1 MLGDAYIAGRST
13 AADFPRAASPTNGF
27 QTVCSSCQELPP
39 ATDAFVL
46 ALQESATAAPS
57 LSFTSLNMNFGPQ
70 PVGAQNIPPLFSALI
85 NTGDA
90 PLNVSSIAVSG
101 PSSSSFA
108 LVGTDPCIG
117 TPMQPRATCS
127 FEVSFSPASVG
138 PAEAFVTVTDDAPGS
153 PHVLS
158 VVGIGSGPLAV
169 PSPTSIS
176 FANQPQGSI
185 SPAKVVTIF
194 NQGNQPLQVAN
205 LAPAGP
211 DKAQFAVQSNTCG
224 SNGVPGG
231 ASCSLNVV
239 FAPLGIG
246 PYQAEI
252 DVIDNSGGLTG
263 AKQVIALTGT
273 GVVAAPI
280 ANVSPAALTFGTLA
294 VGTTSGPQAI
304 TLRNLGSAALTLSQ
318 VKFTGPDAPSFAIS
332 PSNTTCPTG
341 GGTVAIGSVCI
352 IEIDFAPQTSGS
364 KSATVNFID
373 NAAGSPQSISL
384 SAMAIAPTLQISPT
398 AINFA
403 PQSVGT
409 ASPSQPI
416 TLSNSGTSPVT
427 INGFSVNGANAGD
440 FTENANC
447 SSVLG
452 AGATCQITVIFKPIA
467 AGNRSASISIA
478 DNAAGNPH
486 SVALTGAA
494 TQTTVSLSPLSISF
508 TNQLVGTASQP
519 VAVTLTNSGTG
530 ALMTTSI
537 SFSGANPADFL
548 EQDTCKST
556 IAPAAECTVNV
567 TFRPAAVGARS
578 ANLVLGD
585 NAANS
590 PQSIPVTGAATNFAI
605 DPPNVGATSATVTAG
620 QTATYQ
626 LNLQSI
632 DGFTGP
638 VTLTCTGAPVGAACS
653 VSPTPITLTANATA
667 PFQVTVTTTARSLV
681 ATSDRTSPA
690 MTITSALILSLLL
703 LARPHHQLP
712 QFRQLKHPYPR
723 TQDSH
728 QEFDDHITSRSLNR
742 IPEILNS
749 NLKTASTEVPPIPQA
764 NRSTTCTAAPTISR
778 INLSPISLKTL
789 RTISFKITSAAAV
802 TTILLLLVASCGGGN
817 SASQPSGTPPGTYTL
832 TLTASSPSTPSPPTL
847 NLALT
852 TQ

>member
-1 MLGDAYIAGRST
+1 
-13 AADFPRAASPTNGF
+13 
-27 QTVCSSCQELPP
+27 
-39 ATDAFVL
+39 
-46 ALQESATAAPS
+46 
-57 LSFTSLNMNFGPQ
+57 
-70 PVGAQNIPPLFSALI
+70 
-85 NTGDA
+85 
-90 PLNVSSIAVSG
+90 
-101 PSSSSFA
+101 
-108 LVGTDPCIG
+108 
-117 TPMQPRATCS
+117 MQPRATCS

-280 ANVSPAALTFGTLA
+280 ANVSPASLTFGTLA

-373 NAAGSPQSISL
+373 NAAGSPQAIAL

-398 AINFA
+398 ALNFA
-403 PQSVGT
+403 QQSVGT

-440 FTENANC
+440 FTENGNC

-452 AGATCQITVIFKPIA
+452 VRRNLSEITVIFKPIA

-530 ALMTTSI
+530 ALVTTSI

-556 IAPAAECTVNV
+556 IAPAAACTVNV

-653 VSPTPITLTANATA
+653 VSPTPITLAANATA
-667 PFQVTVTTTARSLV
+667 PFQVTVTTTARSLGALV
-681 ATSDRTSPA
+681 TPSPPQQVPPPISLPKPQQ
-690 MTITSALILSLLL
+690 MMIMIMLILSLLL
-703 LARPHHQLP
+703 LARLRHQLP
-712 QFRQLKHPYPR
+712 QLRQLKHRCPR
-723 TQDSH
+723 TQDSR
-728 QEFDDHITSRSLNR
+728 EFDDHITSRSPNR
-742 IPEILNS
+742 IPKILNS
-749 NLKTASTEVPPIPQA
+749 NLTTVSTEVLPIPQA

-789 RTISFKITSAAAV
+789 RAISFKITSAAAV
-802 TTILLLLVASCGGGN
+802 TTLLLLLVASCGGGN
-817 SASQPSGTPPGTYTL
+817 SASQPSGTPPGNYTL
-832 TLTASSPSTPSPPTL
+832 TLTASSPSRPSPPTL